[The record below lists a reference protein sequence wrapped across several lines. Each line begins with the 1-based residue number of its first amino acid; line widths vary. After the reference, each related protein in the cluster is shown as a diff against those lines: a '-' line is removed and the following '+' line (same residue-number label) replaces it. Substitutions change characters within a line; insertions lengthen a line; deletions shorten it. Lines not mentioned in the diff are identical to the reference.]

1 MLKFITFATKDFLVS
16 RQFLTSLVNELSFDE
31 VISYSEYDLDLDFR
45 EKYKNVLSFK
55 RGYGY
60 WIWKP
65 YLILKTLLESK
76 ENDIILY
83 IDSTDVPSPSFF
95 NNVFNHFEKSDL
107 FLLKSNN
114 LHDQYTKIDC
124 FILMDCDDEKYHNQ
138 YQLEA
143 GIIGV
148 RNTIFNIKL
157 MEEWLRYCSDI
168 YIITDL
174 PNSSGLPNYK
184 GFIDHRHDQSILT
197 NLTIKY
203 DLPTCQLSKQ
213 HISLNSTQKY
223 KQIHRYA
230 LIMLFKFEYL
240 KNLFFK
246 KVHIFY

>member
-1 MLKFITFATKDFLVS
+1 MLRIITFATKNFLDS
-16 RQFLTSLVNELSFDE
+16 RQFLVSLVNEMSYDD
-31 VISYSEYDLDLDFR
+31 VISYSEDDLDLEFR
-45 EKYKNVLSFK
+45 EKYKNILSFK

-83 IDSTDVPSPSFF
+83 IDSTDVPSPIFF
-95 NNVFNHFEKSDL
+95 NFVLYYFEKSDL
-107 FLLKSNN
+107 FLVKSNH
-114 LHDQYTKIDC
+114 LHDQYTKRDC

-148 RNTIFNIKL
+148 RNTRFNIKL

-168 YIITDL
+168 NIITDV

-197 NLTIKY
+197 NLAIKY
-203 DLPTCQLSKQ
+203 DLPTCQLSNQ
-213 HISLNSTQKY
+213 HISYNSASKY

-230 LIMLFKFEYL
+230 LIILYKFEIL

-246 KVHIFY
+246 KIRLL